1 MRNGSSMEAW
11 LFILLIIGS
20 IIGVFVVGMIAVKL
34 YRKLRP
40 FEEEASNGFS
50 ISVSHNVQRDGFFKI
65 LFVGILLTSPV
76 LYFLYSSM

>member
-1 MRNGSSMEAW
+1 MEAW

-20 IIGVFVVGMIAVKL
+20 IIGVFVVGIVAVKF
-34 YRKLRP
+34 YRKIRP

-65 LFVGILLTSPV
+65 FFVGLLLTSPA
-76 LYFLYSSM
+76 LYFVYSSM